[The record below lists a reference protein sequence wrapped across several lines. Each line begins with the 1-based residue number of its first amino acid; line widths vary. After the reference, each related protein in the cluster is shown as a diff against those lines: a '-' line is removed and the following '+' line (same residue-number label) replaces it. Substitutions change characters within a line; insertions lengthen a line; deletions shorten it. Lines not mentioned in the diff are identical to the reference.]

1 MPAVVTIHK
10 FCSILF
16 ISTKSQELPQGGLY
30 CKDPTITLGK
40 YLKWPPMSKCFGKSR
55 KENLPLKEET
65 FGRPRFR
72 KGDWTKTHRGED
84 RLITTNE

>member
-1 MPAVVTIHK
+1 MTPYEQVLWQK
-10 FCSILF
+10 QEG
-16 ISTKSQELPQGGLY
+16 KPPSQQ
-30 CKDPTITLGK
+30 
-40 YLKWPPMSKCFGKSR
+40 
-55 KENLPLKEET
+55 EET